1 MFNRQSYRHLHI
13 NSKCSKHKK
22 KSERS
27 VRTKVTIPAH
37 TREIHSELRSPLFNV
52 SLNFNESL
60 PHCGIMYVHTE
71 RSVRFSFQKF
81 VSQLRIWEQKRT
93 FEMTRS
99 TEISSGNETRICIL
113 RHIKYQYFI
122 IYTENSS
129 PDYQPQFQFCRIAFN
144 RYSGGTRFELDGIR
158 FP

>member
-1 MFNRQSYRHLHI
+1 MWEKKERKKEKPQGWAAVPQETRTQNLLNRRKFRSFSETLFCVYLGEGANLPMFNRQSYRHLHI

-81 VSQLRIWEQKRT
+81 VSQLRI
-93 FEMTRS
+93 
-99 TEISSGNETRICIL
+99 
-113 RHIKYQYFI
+113 
-122 IYTENSS
+122 
-129 PDYQPQFQFCRIAFN
+129 
-144 RYSGGTRFELDGIR
+144 
-158 FP
+158 